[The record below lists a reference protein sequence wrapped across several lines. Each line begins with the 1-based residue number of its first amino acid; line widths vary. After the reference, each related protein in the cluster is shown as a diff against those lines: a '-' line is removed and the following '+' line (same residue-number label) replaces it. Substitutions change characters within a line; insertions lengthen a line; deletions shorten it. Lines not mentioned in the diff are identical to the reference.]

1 MSSSKAVRPAR
12 TAPASLLGRLA
23 QSGLSLV
30 VSLGLHVALTAPLF
44 VMWWLDDR
52 SLDEMPGEEG
62 TESGPIGND
71 GGEVPLGEP
80 DPVRVSIYVEP
91 SEATAP
97 ATDVEAVPATGPA
110 PAATTKPAASGPKG
124 AADGDPNQPQP
135 SVAAVRQGLQGRRP
149 RGNRKP
155 CELIEE
161 ITDLGGDK
169 WRVER
174 DVVDYYAVHMKELEN
189 QVGVS
194 THVDADGRPDGARIY
209 LPRCSLLRQAGLRHA
224 DIVNSING
232 RRVATLMDGIAAYL
246 FLRNEENL
254 RVEVTRKNG
263 ERVTLR
269 YRMKR

>member
-1 MSSSKAVRPAR
+1 MSSKPAVRPAR
-12 TAPASLLGRLA
+12 PAPTLVRVIQPVLA
-23 QSGLSLV
+23 FV
-30 VSLGLHVALTAPLF
+30 VSLGLHLALTAPLF
-44 VMWWLDDR
+44 VLWLLDD
-52 SLDEMPGEEG
+52 SALDEMPGEEG
-62 TESGPIGND
+62 TEAGPIGND

-80 DPVRVSIYVEP
+80 LPVRVSMYVEP

-97 ATDVEAVPATGPA
+97 AAEAEAAVATA
-110 PAATTKPAASGPKG
+110 PAATTRPATAATQG
-124 AADGDPNQPQP
+124 AADGDPNVRQP

-169 WRVER
+169 WRIER

-194 THVDADGRPDGARIY
+194 THVDADGRPDGARIF
-209 LPRCSLLRQAGLRHA
+209 LPRCSLLRQAGLRHG
-224 DIVNSING
+224 DIVNSVNG
-232 RRVATLMDGIAAYL
+232 RRVATLTDGIAAYL
-246 FLRNEENL
+246 FLRNDENL

-263 ERVTLR
+263 ERITLR
-269 YRMKR
+269 YRLKR